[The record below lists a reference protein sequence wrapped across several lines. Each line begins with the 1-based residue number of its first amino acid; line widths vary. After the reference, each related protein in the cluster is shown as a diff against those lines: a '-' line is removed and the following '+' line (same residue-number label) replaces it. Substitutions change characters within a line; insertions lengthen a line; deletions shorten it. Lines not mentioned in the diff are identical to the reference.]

1 MMMLATI
8 SFDEP
13 DEKAAC
19 RRALEAA
26 VEASINLKSRNLERD
41 AAGLPF
47 ADVDIALCD
56 GEVLYGNVGAAD
68 RLDFTVIGPAVNEVV
83 RMEKLCE
90 PLNRQILFSSR
101 FADAAVRRIKLAMAS
116 SFLDQR
122 EYRITYARLAAA
134 AEPSLAVR
142 VQRRFAG
149 LGLRDATDDGPQSIG
164 WNSGRRGGQGDRPA
178 VPRGP
183 NGFCG
188 AGGQGLKRPSP
199 FRRRARPDGVRL
211 GRASLSS

>member
-26 VEASINLKSRNLERD
+26 VEASINLKARNLERD

-47 ADVDIALCD
+47 ADVDIALYD
-56 GEVLYGNVGAAD
+56 GEVLYGNVDAAD

-116 SFLDQR
+116 SFPNQR
-122 EYRITYARLAAA
+122 EYRINT
-134 AEPSLAVR
+134 PGS
-142 VQRRFAG
+142 RR
-149 LGLRDATDDGPQSIG
+149 P
-164 WNSGRRGGQGDRPA
+164 
-178 VPRGP
+178 
-183 NGFCG
+183 
-188 AGGQGLKRPSP
+188 
-199 FRRRARPDGVRL
+199 RPDESDS
-211 GRASLSS
+211 AQST